1 MNPDGAGRP
10 TTPGPAAG
18 FRRLRGWH
26 PRLRARIGLFILLAG
41 LISGAVML
49 GFIYVIG
56 TATLKSTIG
65 RSFQE
70 LASTTAANVDTLFAH
85 HIEEARLLASAHSV
99 LSLVEESNAFYGTD
113 PPEDVHRRIADIDE
127 RWRNAQ
133 GVDAF
138 SLEIRGNRATA
149 YLQEFAAQAPD
160 PALFQAILVTN
171 AYGALVA
178 AVGDPPGYAYGK
190 TAWWRRAFH
199 DGQGRLFV
207 GGVEHDPERGTDVL
221 VIAIPIVQ
229 GERAVGVLSMIH
241 SADLLLRG
249 VTSAKIGNT
258 DHTMIVTQDGRVV
271 FCPAVPPDRHALSP
285 DLIATVTQADK
296 GWAATTHDAHFPG
309 REALNGHAPIPM
321 TQAIGPE
328 NFGGRGWY
336 VFTSQNPAETYAP
349 VYTLLRW
356 TAVAGLAG
364 AVIFSLL
371 GLLIARRIVRPIQ
384 ALQTGAELIGQGNLN
399 HRIEITT
406 GDEIEELA
414 RQFNKMAHKLKLFYI
429 GLEENVKEKNWKLE
443 HQNKELSILYSIAAT
458 LNQALPLKDLL
469 DETLKKMLDV
479 MEADG
484 GIIWMAQ
491 PPQGSSPITATKL
504 PALSPGQMS
513 SLIELIHHISL
524 AVRERGEV
532 WAAENLAVDGRLDHL
547 RSSDPGFISLAGIP
561 LTSRDHVLGILFLL
575 YRDIRALTSREE
587 KLLGSVGSQ
596 IGVTIEHTALAVDT
610 RGSASGSLEM

>member
-1 MNPDGAGRP
+1 MSPDGAGRP
-10 TTPGPAAG
+10 TPRPAAR
-18 FRRLRGWH
+18 FRRLLAWH
-26 PRLRARIGLFILLAG
+26 PRLKARIGLFILLAG

-56 TATLKSTIG
+56 TGTLKSTIG

-70 LASTTAANVDTLFAH
+70 LASTTASNVDTLFAH

-113 PPEDVHRRIADIDE
+113 PPEDVLRRIAEIDE

-149 YLQEFAAQAPD
+149 YLQDFAAQTPD
-160 PALFQAILVTN
+160 PTLFQSILVTN

-178 AVGDPPGYAYGK
+178 AVGDPRGYAYGE
-190 TAWWRRAFH
+190 TAWWRQSFH
-199 DGQGRLFV
+199 GGQGQLFV
-207 GGVEHDPERGTDVL
+207 GGVEHDPERGADVL
-221 VIAIPIVQ
+221 VIATPIFQ
-229 GERAVGVLSMIH
+229 GKRAVGVLSMIH

-249 VTSAKIGNT
+249 VTSAKIGKT

-271 FCPAVPPDRHALSP
+271 FCPAAPADRHTLSP
-285 DLIATVTQADK
+285 DLIATVTKADK
-296 GWAATTHDAHFPG
+296 GWAATTHDAHFTG

-321 TQAIGPE
+321 TQTLGRE

-336 VFTSQNPAETYAP
+336 VFTSQNPAESYAP

-364 AVIFSLL
+364 TIVFSLL

-484 GIIWMAQ
+484 GMIWMAQ

-504 PALSPGQMS
+504 PALSSGQMS
-513 SLIELIHHISL
+513 SLIELIHYISL
-524 AVRERGEV
+524 AVKENSEV

-596 IGVTIEHTALAVDT
+596 IGVTIEHAAQALET
-610 RGSASGSLEM
+610 RAPVPGSREP